1 MKKREIGF
9 LCLIMFS
16 LHEVLYQFVRLQVS
30 LNEVLFFFKGGDLL
44 SVKLHCPNGSPITA
58 EVVDN
63 DDGTYT
69 ASFTPVSRGDHQ
81 ITIYAR
87 GKPIQGNPFDLQA
100 CLLRFFVS

>member
-1 MKKREIGF
+1 M
-9 LCLIMFS
+9 
-16 LHEVLYQFVRLQVS
+16 
-30 LNEVLFFFKGGDLL
+30 

-69 ASFTPVSRGDHQ
+69 ASFNPVSRGDHQ